1 MAALTSTI
9 VYDVTDFRVW
19 PLTADD
25 GSASPTYGTGVD
37 VPGIAEVSLDPNISS
52 AELKGDGTTI
62 ARRGRTTGFTLS
74 ATYGKVDVNV
84 LKTLLGGST
93 STGGTANTEWINWTL
108 KSSEAST
115 QYFRAAFQV
124 LDVEVGLAAVT
135 VYLNKCAVTGGTLM
149 NQASES
155 YGQPS
160 VEIGAI
166 QPNHATTPMIEVRLE
181 ESATTLT

>member
-25 GSASPTYGTGVD
+25 GAASPTYGTGVD

-84 LKTLLGGST
+84 LDALLGGSIA
-93 STGGTANTEWINWTL
+93 TGGTTNQEWATWSL
-108 KSSEAST
+108 KASEAST
-115 QYFRAAFQV
+115 SYFKCAFQIS
-124 LDVEVGLAAVT
+124 DVEVGLAAVT
-135 VYLNKCAVTGGTLM
+135 VTLYKCAVTGGTLFA
-149 NQASES
+149 QASES

-166 QPNHATTPMIEVRLE
+166 QPNHATTAMIEVRLE
-181 ESATTLT
+181 EEKTVLT